1 MILRTHASTVR
12 TDLAGLQYWHL
23 LSGFQDWAKWPG
35 RHTQALRII
44 SKRDVSGRNYHLN
57 LVLMTWA
64 YSEFG
69 RPAQQDTSA
78 EQGDSARNMCF
89 ALQCQSV
96 GFFFLMWISEMGNLR
111 MIDIRVIRG

>member
-69 RPAQQDTSA
+69 RPARQDTSA
-78 EQGDSARNMCF
+78 EQGDSAPKYVFCAAM
-89 ALQCQSV
+89 SV
-96 GFFFLMWISEMGNLR
+96 GRFLFPYVDKRNGES
-111 MIDIRVIRG
+111 